1 MVVRTKYVQPP
12 PKKKQQQKPCIS
24 PYVCKRQV
32 ASKCS
37 NSRQWY
43 ELCLCA
49 FSQFLDTLHPV
60 LFQCSGQTNA
70 HFLSQDVYSLIP
82 ETCGYYVILQREMKV
97 AGEIKIANQ
106 PGSSQVEEGG
116 RREGQ
121 SDAV

>member
-1 MVVRTKYVQPP
+1 MYVRDRWRLSVQTVGSGMSYV
-12 PKKKQQQKPCIS
+12 
-24 PYVCKRQV
+24 YVHFP
-32 ASKCS
+32 
-37 NSRQWY
+37 NFWTP
-43 ELCLCA
+43 
-49 FSQFLDTLHPV
+49 FTLV